1 MKIRTYVGT
10 TAFAPNQSRPAGL
23 AIAVVLLSATC
34 AIAQGTNSANCNQQQ
49 HGSGCPTIGVYP
61 PGSNPLGVS
70 YGEWT
75 ARWWQWLTSIPGPV
89 NPNLDTTGA
98 NCDQGQS
105 GPVWFLAG
113 RFSSG
118 PQTVRACTVPADKL
132 LLLPIANIWFGDG
145 VGDCNGIGPLHP
157 DPKLPTCPAMF
168 APVDF
173 NQPNGWTPV
182 TAAVVGTEN
191 NPPALEL
198 TVDGIPL
205 RDPTAYR
212 ALAPQF
218 SYKLPRNSLNGNPPG
233 TYGPSGSD
241 GYWVM
246 LTPLPPGRH
255 TIHFRTGD
263 GFQDVLYNLRVEN
276 EH

>member
-1 MKIRTYVGT
+1 MKFETHVK
-10 TAFAPNQSRPAGL
+10 APALAPRHNQAARL
-23 AIAVVLLSATC
+23 ALAVMLLSATGVF
-34 AIAQGTNSANCNQQQ
+34 AQATNSAGCNQ
-49 HGSGCPTIGVYP
+49 GRNGNECAVGVYP

-75 ARWWQWLTSIPGPV
+75 ARWWQWLLSIPAPV

-98 NCDQGQS
+98 NCAQGQF
-105 GPVWFLAG
+105 GPVWFLGG
-113 RFSSG
+113 RFSGG
-118 PQTVRACTVPADKL
+118 PQTVRACKVPADKL
-132 LLLPIANIWFGDG
+132 LLMPIVNVGFGDG
-145 VGDCNGIGPLHP
+145 QGDCNGIGPLHP
-157 DPKLPTCPAMF
+157 DPNLPLCPTMF
-168 APVDF
+168 APVSF

-182 TAAVVGTEN
+182 TGAVVDYLN

-205 RDPTAYR
+205 QNPTAYR

-218 SYKLPRNSLNGNPPG
+218 TYALPHNSVFSGHPAG
-233 TYGPSGSD
+233 TYGPAGSD

-263 GFQDVLYNLRVEN
+263 GFQDVLYNLTVGN
-276 EH
+276 ER